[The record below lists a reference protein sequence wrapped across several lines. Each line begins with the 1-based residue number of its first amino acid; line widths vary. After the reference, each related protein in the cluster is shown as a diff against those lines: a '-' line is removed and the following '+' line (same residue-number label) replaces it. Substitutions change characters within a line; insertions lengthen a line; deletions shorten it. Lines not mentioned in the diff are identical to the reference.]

1 MSIEIQCMTEKLIV
15 KTIKLDYL
23 KVPSKSTVPC
33 PPMLKKYLPLQK
45 YSLFGVI
52 IFTN

>member
-23 KVPSKSTVPC
+23 KVPC